1 MDSESRLSRADA
13 MGYVHFRMKQEMTQ
27 IESALLARLRK
38 LELELTIEGLLPA
51 NYVKDTHEYFQKSIT
66 PEDQT
71 LEK

>member
-1 MDSESRLSRADA
+1 
-13 MGYVHFRMKQEMTQ
+13 MKQEMTQ

-66 PEDQT
+66 SEDQT